1 MGFQNEDALVQSGFG
16 EKVGRGM
23 LIREKHIIAK
33 HMFG

>member
-33 HMFG
+33 HMIG